1 MDFGTS
7 SSRRRT
13 DSLVPMINVVF
24 LLLIFFLMT
33 ATIAPVPPFELTEPE
48 AEALAAGQGGD
59 TLFIGPDGA
68 LAFAGVQG
76 TAAMTALARREGD
89 SPLDIRADAGLPAT
103 RLAGLLGELAAL
115 GIDETRLIT
124 VDAR

>member
-1 MDFGTS
+1 
-7 SSRRRT
+7 
-13 DSLVPMINVVF
+13 
-24 LLLIFFLMT
+24 
-33 ATIAPVPPFELTEPE
+33 
-48 AEALAAGQGGD
+48 
-59 TLFIGPDGA
+59 
-68 LAFAGVQG
+68 
-76 TAAMTALARREGD
+76 MTALARREGD